1 MQLALTQKLEQQTV
15 AIPQMILSMKILQL
29 ASQDLEA
36 RIDRELEENPAL
48 EVRER
53 VPEEADSAPADP
65 RGEDDVFTKL
75 QAFET
80 MERAIPRRRSA
91 ASASDRL
98 QALEN
103 TPAPPPDLRSHLR
116 EQLCWLDLDPEVE
129 SLVREIIESIDPRGY
144 LAAPPEELRALVS
157 QAPAHRF
164 DEALEVVRSL
174 DPPGVGARD
183 LRDCLLL
190 QLRRDRQ
197 PYPIETAIIES
208 HLDDLSENR
217 LPKIA
222 KDLGRSLAEVKEAVD
237 TIRSLSPIPGAG
249 FSSETVPHVR
259 PDVVVEPT
267 EKGFAIRLEDDR
279 LPPLSV
285 SENCRA
291 LLAAGSGDREVVQF
305 VRRKIEAAQW
315 LIQAVEQRQRTLRD
329 IAEALLD
336 HQREFMEKGPDHI
349 AVLTMQTIA
358 DRAGVHISTVS
369 RAIKGKWIQT
379 PWGVFPLRYFFTGG
393 LDREDGSVESRRNV
407 SREIEEIVRQEN
419 KRRPHSDTDIARI
432 LCEKG
437 LRIARRT
444 VTKYREERGI
454 PPSRQR
460 RQY

>member
-1 MQLALTQKLEQQTV
+1 MQLALTPKLEQQTV

-36 RIDRELEENPAL
+36 RIDRELQENPAL
-48 EVRER
+48 EIRER
-53 VPEEADSAPADP
+53 GPEEAGGEPADA
-65 RGEDDVFTKL
+65 RGEDDIFAKL
-75 QAFET
+75 QAFEAL
-80 MERAIPRRRSA
+80 ERALPRRRTA

-98 QALEN
+98 EALEN

-116 EQLCWLDLDPEVE
+116 EQLCWLELDPAVE
-129 SLVREIIESIDPRGY
+129 AFAREIIESVDLRGY
-144 LAAPPEELRALVS
+144 LGTSPEEMKAS
-157 QAPAHRF
+157 IAPESARRF
-164 DEALEVVRSL
+164 DEALAVVQSL

-183 LRDCLLL
+183 LRDCLLI

-197 PYPIETAIIES
+197 PYPIEMGIIET

-222 KDLGRSLAEVKEAVD
+222 KDLGCTLEEVKDAVE
-237 TIRSLSPIPGAG
+237 TIRSLSPVPGAR
-249 FSSETVPHVR
+249 FSSETIPHVR

-267 EKGFAIRLEDDR
+267 EKGFAVRLEDDR

-285 SENCRA
+285 SESCRA
-291 LLAAGSGDREVVQF
+291 LLAQRGEDRDVVQF

-329 IAEALLD
+329 IAEALVV
-336 HQREFMEKGPDHI
+336 HQSGFMERGPEHLG
-349 AVLTMQTIA
+349 VLTMQAIA
-358 DRAGVHISTVS
+358 DRVGVHISTVS
-369 RAIKGKWIQT
+369 RAIRGKWIQT

-407 SREIEEIVRQEN
+407 SREIEEIVREEN
-419 KRRPHSDTDIARI
+419 KRRPYSDTDIARI